1 MGCFQVSEFST
12 TKQGRDLKSIARK
25 SYAVR
30 RKWNATPAGRVMADI
45 TWDILLF
52 LYAYGDEDLGLSKGV
67 LVEEMAKPNAAIE
80 RYLNLLTQQG
90 LLVPHVD
97 RLGCDAKTLTLTD
110 VAQTYMEAALAAARG
125 EFDTV

>member
-1 MGCFQVSEFST
+1 
-12 TKQGRDLKSIARK
+12 
-25 SYAVR
+25 
-30 RKWNATPAGRVMADI
+30 MADI